1 MASAPIQ
8 RHGPCPCGST
18 RRWVDCCL
26 PWEEAFRRLVAR
38 LAAFAATDTV
48 RRLRPRAASVF
59 WNAEG
64 PEAVGRRKSAGSD
77 ACFAE
82 WMLQDYVAPKRTGP
96 LLGEFADTATEI
108 GPREG
113 QVLLAMLLTP
123 LRAFEVTEA
132 PGPRGAPVKDLL
144 RGAEDILGPLG
155 MPEGLI
161 RSDVCIGRL
170 VPVGRLRRPGVGLL
184 RFPPGSQ
191 GELLAYLRAAY
202 GLSRPGRH
210 VSLEDYVDRAAHLY
224 HHFFLERG
232 RDLGARTHRT
242 CRWSP
247 LALGHVTYR
256 GTEAARIRAALAR
269 QASLE
274 LVEEVEARIRYVW
287 VDRTLGVTVGTV
299 IWQLDHLQ
307 ASAETEEDL
316 ARLTDFLEA
325 CLRGLVQRV
334 PADAMPAAGQVPQAV
349 PRADSGPAGTTFLQ
363 RMLEHWSDAPSA
375 ALSGR
380 TPREACGSETGRD
393 EVTRVLLGLERDMA
407 RQKRLGRAWRD
418 VGPLWEQLHLVPSS
432 APRGAGGEDS
442 FPSVSARARS
452 RGLAR

>member
-1 MASAPIQ
+1 M
-8 RHGPCPCGST
+8 
-18 RRWVDCCL
+18 
-26 PWEEAFRRLVAR
+26 AR
-38 LAAFAATDTV
+38 LAAFAATDAV
-48 RRLRPRAASVF
+48 RRLRPRAVSVF
-59 WNAEG
+59 WNEEA

-96 LLGEFADTATEI
+96 LLGEFADTATDI
-108 GPREG
+108 GAAEE

-144 RGAEDILGPLG
+144 GGAEDVLGPLG
-155 MPEGLI
+155 VPEGLI
-161 RSDVCIGRL
+161 RSDICVGRL

-210 VSLEDYVDRAAHLY
+210 VSLEDYVDGATHLY

-247 LALGHVTYR
+247 LAPGRVIYR
-256 GTEAARIRAALAR
+256 GPEAARIRAALAR
-269 QASLE
+269 QAALE
-274 LVEEVEARIRYVW
+274 LIEGVEARVRYVW
-287 VDRTLGVTVGTV
+287 VDRTLGVAVGAV
-299 IWQLDHLQ
+299 VWQGDHLE
-307 ASAETEEDL
+307 AGAETEEDL
-316 ARLTDFLEA
+316 ARLTEFLEA

-334 PADAMPAAGQVPQAV
+334 PGDAMPAGGQVSQAA
-349 PRADSGPAGTTFLQ
+349 PRAESGPAGTAFIQ
-363 RMLEHWSDAPSA
+363 RMLERWADAPSA
-375 ALSGR
+375 ALSGQ
-380 TPREACGSETGRD
+380 TPRETCGSESGRD

-418 VGPLWEQLHLVPSS
+418 VGPLWEQLHLASPS
-432 APRGAGGEDS
+432 AARGAGGGDS
-442 FPSVSARARS
+442 VPSIGARARS
-452 RGLAR
+452 RGASR

>member
-1 MASAPIQ
+1 MASAPVQ

-18 RRWVDCCL
+18 RRFVECCL
-26 PWEEAFRRLVAR
+26 PWEEAFRRVVAR
-38 LAAFAATDTV
+38 LAAFAATDAV

-59 WNAEG
+59 WNTEG

-108 GPREG
+108 NPSEE
-113 QVLLAMLLTP
+113 QVLLAMLLSP

-132 PGPRGAPVKDLL
+132 PGSRGAPVKDLL

-155 MPEGLI
+155 LPEGLI
-161 RSDVCIGRL
+161 RSDVCVGRV
-170 VPVGRLRRPGVGLL
+170 VPVGRLRRTGVGLL

-191 GELLAYLRAAY
+191 GELLAYLRASY

-210 VSLEDYVDRAAHLY
+210 VSLEDYVDGATHLY

-242 CRWSP
+242 CRWVP
-247 LALGHVTYR
+247 LTPGHVTYR

-269 QASLE
+269 QTALE
-274 LVEEVEARIRYVW
+274 LVENVEARIRYVL
-287 VDRTLGVTVGTV
+287 VDPTLGVAVGTV
-299 IWQLDHLQ
+299 VWQPDHLQ

-316 ARLTDFLEA
+316 TQLTDFLET

-334 PADAMPAAGQVPQAV
+334 TTDVPPVAGQVSQAL
-349 PRADSGPAGTTFLQ
+349 PRAESGPAGTTFIQ
-363 RMLEHWSDAPSA
+363 RMLEGWSDAPSA

-380 TPREACGSETGRD
+380 TPREACESETGRD

-418 VGPLWEQLHLVPSS
+418 VGPLWEQLHLVPPS
-432 APRGAGGEDS
+432 AARGAGGENNL
-442 FPSVSARARS
+442 PTVGARARS
-452 RGLAR
+452 RGVTR